1 MRLHLHNLL
10 RSLSHSLSNS
20 CKFWA
25 IFCQTCSSQHSIF
38 NTSQHKSN
46 GWDRSGGSYWFGSM
60 DWMDQKVIAV
70 CSIWSTRAPSSLWS
84 LFNLSIFMKQIHFYA
99 PSLLLFIWKLYRLKF
114 WIHFKSSIPDA
125 FVKSK
130 PHCFYQRRSIIFV
143 CNLFCIFNIKW
154 KIFMCRYCHHKATC
168 IGFMSVC
175 PLIYLLSCFPFAFMS
190 LSGRYQFQHSNT
202 KAQRN
207 NTIWSSVEIKSSKN
221 SSSISLFGEKT
232 KSKKKAKIFETLLYL
247 TENCIT
253 LYVRETI

>member
-1 MRLHLHNLL
+1 
-10 RSLSHSLSNS
+10 
-20 CKFWA
+20 
-25 IFCQTCSSQHSIF
+25 
-38 NTSQHKSN
+38 
-46 GWDRSGGSYWFGSM
+46 
-60 DWMDQKVIAV
+60 
-70 CSIWSTRAPSSLWS
+70 
-84 LFNLSIFMKQIHFYA
+84 MKQIHFSA

-114 WIHFKSSIPDA
+114 WILFKSSIPDA

-207 NTIWSSVEIKSSKN
+207 NTIWSSVEIKSSKKAPVFHCVERRQ
-221 SSSISLFGEKT
+221 SLKRNKIIWNTALPYRKLHYIVCKGNNL
-232 KSKKKAKIFETLLYL
+232 KIFF
-247 TENCIT
+247 
-253 LYVRETI
+253 